1 MKNKIWDWL
10 GLCVGIFAIA
20 IVIGIVFLSSPPD
33 AYRTS
38 STDVASFGAD
48 YYTYQYDATRIV
60 ASNAAVTANNIR
72 ELGIALSRYS
82 GYSFIIVGILI
93 LIHYGK
99 ICFVK
104 LETPV
109 LVSAK
114 VPEISD
120 SDAEKA
126 LEVK

>member
-1 MKNKIWDWL
+1 MKNKIGDWL
-10 GLCVGIFAIA
+10 GLCVGIFAI
-20 IVIGIVFLSSPPD
+20 VIGILFLSSPPD

-38 STDVASFGAD
+38 SADVASFGAD
-48 YYTYQYDATRIV
+48 YYTYQYEATRTV

-82 GYSFIIVGILI
+82 GYSFIIAGMLI

-109 LVSAK
+109 LIAAE
-114 VPEISD
+114 VPETSD
-120 SDAEKA
+120 SDTAQ
-126 LEVK
+126 EVDVNI